1 MNWQLSR
8 PGPVCLPS
16 STKRSHRMMRKL
28 LLATVAAVI
37 ATPAAA
43 ADNSPYVEL
52 DAGILFPQHVNG
64 TYTSTYT
71 QTVQSPAA
79 GTPAAAPGT
88 GAVGTLPTVF
98 TTIPAAT
105 IGGSEARFK
114 RGYDIDAIAG
124 YDFGMFRLE
133 GELGYKRANVKSF
146 TQDTTFATG
155 VTTALNPTGATQTT
169 TFVYPTGN
177 LSTFNLGN
185 NVSVWSGMINGLL
198 DFGNSNG
205 LSFQVGAG
213 IGRARVKTFD
223 ISDSAW
229 AYQGIAGL
237 RFALGGG
244 LELGLK
250 YKYFQTGRLNFAP
263 GATAFSTTNTVVV
276 PNVAAGAV

>member
-1 MNWQLSR
+1 MNWQLSG
-8 PGPVCLPS
+8 PGPVCSPS

-79 GTPAAAPGT
+79 GTPSTTAGEN
-88 GAVGTLPTVF
+88 VGTLPTVF

-105 IGGSEARFK
+105 VGGSEARFK
-114 RGYDIDAIAG
+114 QGYDIDAIAG

-155 VTTALNPTGATQTT
+155 VTTALTPTGATQTT

-177 LSTFNLGN
+177 LSTFN
-185 NVSVWSGMINGLL
+185 
-198 DFGNSNG
+198 
-205 LSFQVGAG
+205 
-213 IGRARVKTFD
+213 
-223 ISDSAW
+223 
-229 AYQGIAGL
+229 
-237 RFALGGG
+237 
-244 LELGLK
+244 
-250 YKYFQTGRLNFAP
+250 
-263 GATAFSTTNTVVV
+263 
-276 PNVAAGAV
+276 